1 MHRMKTVARAAVL
14 AVGCLVWSGGCA
26 SDDDDNDGGAAAVFD
41 DADILNDYAY
51 VVVIPTYAWLADAA
65 ADLRTAAGV
74 LIADVSE
81 VNLDAAKSAWT
92 AARRPWEQSEAWLF
106 GPVAS
111 LGLDPALDTWPVNK
125 TDLDAILASGD
136 DLSADV
142 VAGFD
147 PALKG
152 FHAIEYL
159 LFGVDGAKAAVELTA
174 RELEFLAALVEDLA
188 ANAETLS
195 AEWSGEGG
203 YAEVFV
209 SAGEG
214 NAAYPTLEAAAQE
227 IVEGMI
233 GICDEVGNG
242 KMAGPYAA
250 HDPDLVES
258 RFSKNSIADFTDNL
272 LGVRNAFT
280 GDVPDLGLAGRG
292 IEEFVASIDA
302 NLAAR
307 VVDELDAAVDALAA
321 IPPPF
326 SDAIVDPAASEA
338 IEAAQSAINA
348 VLATLTNDVAPL
360 ITK

>member
-1 MHRMKTVARAAVL
+1 MKTVARAAIL
-14 AVGCLVWSGGCA
+14 AIGCLIWSGGCA
-26 SDDDDNDGGAAAVFD
+26 SDDDDDDADAIVFD
-41 DADILNDYAY
+41 DAEILNDYAY
-51 VVVIPTYAWLADAA
+51 GVVIPTYARLADAA
-65 ADLRTAAGV
+65 ADLRTAAGA
-74 LIADVSE
+74 LIADASDA
-81 VNLDAAKSAWT
+81 NLDAAKSAWT

-136 DLSADV
+136 DLTAEV

-159 LFGVDGAKAAVELTA
+159 LFGVDAAKTAGELTD
-174 RELEFLAALVEDLA
+174 RELEFLAALVEDMT

-203 YAEVFV
+203 YAEVFA
-209 SAGEG
+209 SAGQG

-258 RFSKNSIADFTDNL
+258 QFSKNSIADFTDNL

-280 GDVPDLGLAGRG
+280 GEVPDLGLAGRG
-292 IEEFVASIDA
+292 IEEFVAAVDA
-302 NLAAR
+302 DLAAR
-307 VVDELDAAVDALAA
+307 VLGELDAAVDALAA

-326 SDAIVDPAASEA
+326 SDAIVDPSASEA
-338 IEAAQSAINA
+338 IEAARSAINA
-348 VLATLTNDVAPL
+348 VLATLINDVVPL
-360 ITK
+360 VGP